1 MLDQLPTKEEELERK
16 SMDELSRILHLYDI
30 GRITHREMNLMLDTL
45 WACVSGL
52 TSEEWREFIE
62 EARRIED
69 DRVPFEYHAIRK
81 HPYTLISLHRS
92 DESLSVIMRTST
104 GDIKRVR
111 RIDLSDKVL
120 PAKLARD
127 RMKATIK
134 EITSGGFK
142 PLLSLYER
150 EGIGNADSA
159 RI

>member
-1 MLDQLPTKEEELERK
+1 MIEDLPTKEEELERK
-16 SMDELSRILHLYDI
+16 AMDELSRILNLYDI

-45 WACVSGL
+45 WECMAGL
-52 TSEEWREFIE
+52 TSEEWREFIQ
-62 EARRIED
+62 EARRLGD
-69 DRVPFEYHAIRK
+69 DRVPFEYHALRK

-134 EITSGGFK
+134 EITNGGFK
-142 PLLSLYER
+142 PLLSLYET
-150 EGIGNADSA
+150 GAIDHADSA